1 MTLDLC
7 DRASMLRS
15 QESSKWV
22 AARWMEREERI
33 GGVRI
38 REKKK
43 KRERFWATFAFFNSV
58 AMVSVSLVCPLVPLL
73 CLYGPFIGLWF
84 QRCSLSLSLSVS
96 MSHYSPFFLTVCFL
110 HTSILLT
117 E

>member
-38 REKKK
+38 REKKRK
-43 KRERFWATFAFFNSV
+43 VLTFAFFNSV